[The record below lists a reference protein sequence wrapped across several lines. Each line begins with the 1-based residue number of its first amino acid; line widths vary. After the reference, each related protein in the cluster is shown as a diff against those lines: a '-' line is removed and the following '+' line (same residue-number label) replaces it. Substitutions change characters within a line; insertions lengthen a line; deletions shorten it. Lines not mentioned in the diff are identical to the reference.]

1 MEYANDPQFLA
12 MIFILP
18 GLFGFALIGEGVNK
32 VMNYDNHGW
41 IGVGAG
47 AVFVVVI
54 IIAYFMMSTR
64 TLG

>member
-1 MEYANDPQFLA
+1 MEYTTDPQFLA
-12 MIFILP
+12 MVFILP

-41 IGVGAG
+41 IGVVAG
-47 AVFVVVI
+47 SLFVVI
-54 IIAYFMMSTR
+54 IIVAYFMMTTR